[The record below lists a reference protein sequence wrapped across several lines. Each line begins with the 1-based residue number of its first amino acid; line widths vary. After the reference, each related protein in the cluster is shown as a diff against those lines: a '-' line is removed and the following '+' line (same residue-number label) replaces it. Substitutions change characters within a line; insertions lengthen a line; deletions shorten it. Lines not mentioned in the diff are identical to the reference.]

1 MRRILILTALAV
13 TLLAPTVAKANH
25 LADFYVIPVA
35 SHTPGLGNTLWMSD
49 IAIRNVDAANNLNVQ
64 FVFIE
69 SGEIANGSSV
79 NNSDN
84 VFPLASDT
92 IPGGSVVVPSNGS
105 ILLKDILKNYRGLP
119 AAIGAV
125 LVGGDRPFAVT
136 SRSYVTRE
144 DGGTVGQTVPP
155 VRDFLENTVGGQTN
169 NATISYLP
177 GLINN
182 LNYRTNLGFVAGNSG
197 SSGGNLVVVVTLRD
211 ASGMVIGSPRPF
223 FLPPGTFT
231 HLQFPTSLISSKA
244 FDLASAEIQIKQG
257 NGVVVPYASV
267 VDNKSADAVFITAMF
282 PNNTPT
288 AGKWG
293 EAPSLLRILF
303 DGVKT
308 SASDSRRRSSH

>member
-1 MRRILILTALAV
+1 MKRILTMTALVV
-13 TLLAPTVAKANH
+13 TLLAPAAMAAH

-35 SHTPGLGNTLWMSD
+35 SHTPGLGNTLWVSD
-49 IAIRNVDAANNLNVQ
+49 IAIRNIDAANLNVQ

-69 SGEIANGSSV
+69 SGEVPNGSNI

-92 IPGGSVVVPSNGS
+92 IPGGSIVIPSNGT
-105 ILLKDILKNYRGLP
+105 ILLKDVLKNYRNLP

-125 LVGGDRPFAVT
+125 LVGADRPFAVT

-155 VRDFLENTVGGQTN
+155 VRDFLENTIGGKTN
-169 NATISYLP
+169 NAMISYLP

-197 SSGGNLVVVVTLRD
+197 SSGGNLVVLVTLRD
-211 ASGMVIGSPRPF
+211 FSGAVIGSPRPF
-223 FLPPGTFT
+223 FIPPGTFT
-231 HLQFPTSLISSKA
+231 HLQFPSSVVSNKS
-244 FDLASAEIQIKQG
+244 FDLATAEIQVAQG

-267 VDNKSADAVFITAMF
+267 VDNKSADATFITAF
-282 PNNTPT
+282 IPNNTPIV
-288 AGKWG
+288 GKWG
-293 EAPSLLRILF
+293 EAPSLLRSLF

-308 SASDSRRRSSH
+308 SDQSRRRSSTK